1 MSAPLASLVCLPSP
15 LTRVAQAP
23 AELDVRAW
31 VEVLPLGET
40 ERQALAPRLARLLE
54 DAGERPGHAEEPIR
68 ALLLPRLV
76 AWNLRDG
83 QERPVPMSAAGL
95 AGLNGEWL
103 GWLFAVVSGSDD
115 LAAARSHE
123 HERDQA
129 LLAGIRL
136 IRTAPQVAW
145 RDCADCQRHI
155 YDEQTGTRALF
166 QGAPIP
172 RPAGTQ
178 APCRIP
184 QVGCPVGTP
193 ETPRRLTP
201 ELWSLWQYDRQC
213 RAAHQPAVSP
223 EAARLS
229 LLIQMAEQG
238 QLAEEGSRLDPGA
251 L

>member
-1 MSAPLASLVCLPSP
+1 MSLPLVPLICLPSP
-15 LTRVAQAP
+15 LTRLAQAP
-23 AELDVRAW
+23 GELDSRAW

-54 DAGERPGHAEEPIR
+54 HDGEDPGPAEELLR
-68 ALLLPRLV
+68 ALLLPRLI
-76 AWNLRDG
+76 AWNLCDS
-83 QERPVPMSAAGL
+83 QQRPVPLSAAGL
-95 AGLNGEWL
+95 AGLSAEWL

-115 LAAARSHE
+115 LAATRAR
-123 HERDQA
+123 ERDRDLA

-145 RDCADCQRHI
+145 RDCGDCQRHV
-155 YDEQTGTRALF
+155 YNEQTGMRALF

-193 ETPRRLTP
+193 EAPRRLTP

-229 LLIQMAEQG
+229 LLIQLAEQG
-238 QLAEEGSRLDPGA
+238 A